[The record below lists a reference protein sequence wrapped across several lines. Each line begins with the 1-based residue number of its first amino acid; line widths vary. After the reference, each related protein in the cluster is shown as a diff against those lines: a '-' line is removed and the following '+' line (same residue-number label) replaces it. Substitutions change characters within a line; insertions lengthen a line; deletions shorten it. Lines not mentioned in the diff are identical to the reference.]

1 MTKTGETTDYAYVYN
16 TADKEYEALQ
26 QGMSEGDGQAVLCIT
41 IQNAKGADE
50 NDLRNVKNILENAPL
65 TFWKLTATTY
75 SYGTSDWTAEMR
87 YPYTQEQ
94 RDRAGHS
101 VRDSRECTDNGY
113 IAAGRAFLYRRA
125 AG

>member
-1 MTKTGETTDYAYVYN
+1 
-16 TADKEYEALQ
+16 
-26 QGMSEGDGQAVLCIT
+26 MSEGDGQAVLCIT

-50 NDLRNVKNILENAPL
+50 NDLRNVKIFWKNAPL

-94 RDRAGHS
+94 QTEQVTVSETVVKVHRQRLH
-101 VRDSRECTDNGY
+101 R
-113 IAAGRAFLYRRA
+113 AGRAFLYRRV